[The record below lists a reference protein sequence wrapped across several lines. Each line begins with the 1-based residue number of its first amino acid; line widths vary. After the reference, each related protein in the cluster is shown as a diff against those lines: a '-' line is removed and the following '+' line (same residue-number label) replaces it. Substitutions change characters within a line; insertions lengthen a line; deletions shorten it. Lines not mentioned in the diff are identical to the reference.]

1 MSILPIAN
9 NLTKDRGTG
18 GGNFVPSWL
27 FLNNGSFV
35 PPETGKYRVICIGK
49 GGNGGK
55 GSSTSSGNSG
65 RAQATSGAGGG
76 SGGVGISI
84 LELSKEKTY
93 TFSISDSSTN
103 FDNGMII
110 ANAGKSGANGSYTIS
125 SSESLST
132 PIGGAG
138 GSVNGSNVDF
148 KYAGQKG
155 QNGKNTGTAGINDP
169 WYSTKA
175 TGGKGASVSCCLR
188 FDAITPSSVGAF
200 ITPKEDRGE
209 SYIEDSKANEK
220 TYIISTYSGYAGAGG
235 DGSPAFASYT
245 YSTSYSHH
253 ITDGG
258 KGGPGAVI
266 IEYLG

>member
-1 MSILPIAN
+1 MSIKENKLAWVEINGTPVEPEVKEYKWIITPN
-9 NLTKDRGTG
+9 KYTIYNESGTVLKTEDRTLTEWECPVTGDYVVQLHAQGGTG
-18 GGNFVPSWL
+18 GNWMGQQ
-27 FLNNGSFV
+27 
-35 PPETGKYRVICIGK
+35 
-49 GGNGGK
+49 
-55 GSSTSSGNSG
+55 TS
-65 RAQATSGAGGG
+65 Q
-76 SGGVGISI
+76 
-84 LELSKEKTY
+84 
-93 TFSISDSSTN
+93 
-103 FDNGMII
+103 
-110 ANAGKSGANGSYTIS
+110 GSY
-125 SSESLST
+125 
-132 PIGGAG
+132 
-138 GSVNGSNVDF
+138 NVDF

-155 QNGKNTGTAGINDP
+155 QNGKNTGTAGTNDP

-245 YSTSYSHH
+245 YSTIYSHH